1 MDKAV
6 SQRAMVWL
14 PIAKAIEAKEVYFS
28 YPDGTAAL
36 KGINISI
43 PKGEFTGVLGGNGSG
58 KTTLLRLLNG
68 LLKPVRGDILIEG
81 RDIKSIDRDILFTK
95 VCTMFQNPDDQLFSS
110 TVSQDIAFGP
120 TNIGLSREVIRQRV
134 TSALEAVEMSDYAQ
148 RPIHALSFGQKKRV
162 CLAGVLAMDPE
173 IILLDEPTSCLD
185 PAGVSSI
192 MRLLKN
198 LNKKKGITFV
208 MSTHSVDLVPVFIDR
223 VIVLNRGIVVQDGA
237 PQAVFSD
244 SDKLK
249 EAKLRL
255 PHIGHLFEVL
265 KNADGHDIEHL
276 PLTVGEARD
285 AVNTLIKK

>member
-1 MDKAV
+1 MNV
-6 SQRAMVWL
+6 NH
-14 PIAKAIEAKEVYFS
+14 KAIEVKEAYFS
-28 YPDGTAAL
+28 YPDSTAAL

-43 PKGEFTGVLGGNGSG
+43 PKGEFAGVLGGNGSG

-68 LLKPVRGDILIEG
+68 LLKPSKGDILIEG
-81 RDIKSIDRDILFTK
+81 KNISSIDRDALFTK
-95 VCTMFQNPDDQLFSS
+95 VCTMFQNPEDQLFSP
-110 TVSQDIAFGP
+110 TVAQDIAFGP
-120 TNIGLSREVIRQRV
+120 TNMGLSREVVRQRV
-134 TSALEAVEMSDYAQ
+134 SLALEAVEMSDCAQ

-192 MRLLKN
+192 MQLLKD
-198 LNKKKGITFV
+198 LNKQKGITFV

-223 VIVLNRGIVVQDGA
+223 VIVLDRGIVVQDGS

-276 PLTVGEARD
+276 PLTVGEARNV
-285 AVNTLIKK
+285 VNTLIKK

>member
-1 MDKAV
+1 M
-6 SQRAMVWL
+6 
-14 PIAKAIEAKEVYFS
+14 KAIEAKEVYFS

-43 PKGEFTGVLGGNGSG
+43 PKGEFAGVLGGNGSG

-68 LLKPVRGDILIEG
+68 LLKPAKGDILIEG
-81 RDIKSIDRDILFTK
+81 KNIKSIDRDALFTK
-95 VCTMFQNPDDQLFSS
+95 VCTMFQNPEDQLFSP
-110 TVSQDIAFGP
+110 TVAQDIAFGP
-120 TNIGLSREVIRQRV
+120 VNMGLSREVVRQRV
-134 TSALEAVEMSDYAQ
+134 RSALEAVEMSDCAQ

-192 MRLLKN
+192 MQLLKN
-198 LNKKKGITFV
+198 LNKQKGITFV

-223 VIVLNRGIVVQDGA
+223 VIVLDKGIVVQDGA
-237 PQAVFSD
+237 PQAVFSN

-249 EAKLRL
+249 SAKLRL
-255 PHIGHLFEVL
+255 PHIGRLFEVL
-265 KNADGHDIEHL
+265 KNQDGHNITHL
-276 PLTVGEARD
+276 PLTIGEARD
-285 AVNTLIKK
+285 ALRSLLSLRR

>member
-1 MDKAV
+1 MNLNHKA
-6 SQRAMVWL
+6 L
-14 PIAKAIEAKEVYFS
+14 EAKEVCFS

-43 PKGEFTGVLGGNGSG
+43 PKGEFAGVLGGNGSG

-68 LLKPVRGDILIEG
+68 LLKPSKGDILIEG
-81 RDIKSIDRDILFTK
+81 KNIKSIDRDALFTK
-95 VCTMFQNPDDQLFSS
+95 VCTMFQNPEDQLFSP
-110 TVSQDIAFGP
+110 TVAQDIAFGP
-120 TNIGLSREVIRQRV
+120 VNMGLSREAVRKRV
-134 TSALEAVEMSDYAQ
+134 ELALEAVEMSDYAQ

-162 CLAGVLAMDPE
+162 CLAGVLAMEPE

-192 MRLLKN
+192 MRLLKD
-198 LNKKKGITFV
+198 LNKQKGITFV

-223 VIVLNRGIVVQDGA
+223 VIVLDKGIVVQDGA

-249 EAKLRL
+249 SAKLRL

-265 KNADGHDIEHL
+265 KNEDGHNIKHL
-276 PLTVGEARD
+276 PLTVGEARQE
-285 AVNTLIKK
+285 LKRLWS

>member
-1 MDKAV
+1 MNV
-6 SQRAMVWL
+6 NH
-14 PIAKAIEAKEVYFS
+14 KAIEVKEAYFS

-43 PKGEFTGVLGGNGSG
+43 PKGEFAGVLGGNGSG

-68 LLKPVRGDILIEG
+68 LLKPSKGDILIEG
-81 RDIKSIDRDILFTK
+81 KNISSIDRDALFTK
-95 VCTMFQNPDDQLFSS
+95 VCTMFQNPEDQLFSP
-110 TVSQDIAFGP
+110 TVAQDIAFGP
-120 TNIGLSREVIRQRV
+120 TNMGLSREVVRQRV
-134 TSALEAVEMSDYAQ
+134 SLALEAVEMSDCAQ

-192 MRLLKN
+192 MRLLKD
-198 LNKKKGITFV
+198 LNKQKGITFV

-223 VIVLNRGIVVQDGA
+223 VIVLDKGIIVRDGT
-237 PQAVFSD
+237 PQEVFSD
-244 SDKLK
+244 SHKLK

-265 KNADGHDIEHL
+265 KNEDGHKIKQL
-276 PLTVGEARD
+276 PLTVGEARQE
-285 AVNTLIKK
+285 LKKLWS

>member
-6 SQRAMVWL
+6 
-14 PIAKAIEAKEVYFS
+14 EAKDVYFS
-28 YPDGTAAL
+28 YPDGTVAL

-68 LLKPVRGDILIEG
+68 LLKPVKGDILIEG
-81 RDIKSIDRDILFTK
+81 RNIKSIDRDALFTE

-120 TNIGLSREVIRQRV
+120 TNMGLGREAVAQRV
-134 TSALEAVEMSDYAQ
+134 SSALEAVEMSDYAQ

-198 LNKKKGITFV
+198 LNKQKGITFV

-237 PQAVFSD
+237 PQAVFSG

-265 KNADGHDIEHL
+265 KNADGHDIEGL